1 VAKYKLQSPII
12 VKVRSNVMYNTAY
25 CFTFKDV
32 YVSPLCFC
40 LFRRHLMIELIWQS
54 QSSIRPSKMFTY
66 TICTS

>member
-1 VAKYKLQSPII
+1 VAKYKLQSPVI

-40 LFRRHLMIELIWQS
+40 LFRRHLTIELI
-54 QSSIRPSKMFTY
+54 
-66 TICTS
+66 